1 MDKLL
6 TLTVIGL
13 STAGVFAVAASGLV
27 LTYTTTGI
35 FNFAHGAIGMLGAFA
50 FWQLHVDWGMPT
62 WLAFA
67 MVLLLIAPAFGVA
80 LELVVWRP
88 LRGASDATHLVVSV
102 ALLAAALGLGQ
113 WLWEPTA
120 AYPLDHFWGDSA
132 VRIGSVDVRWHAV
145 FALGAAVVVA
155 IGLRA
160 LLYRTR
166 AGITMRATVD
176 DRALTMLNGA
186 RPDRAAMLAWAI
198 GCSTAALSGILI
210 APDRGLQHGILTLL
224 IVNAYAAAVLGRLR
238 SLPLAFLGA
247 VVLGLADAYGN
258 GYIRANDDFLG
269 GLGPY
274 LGGFVS
280 AIPVLLLFV
289 TLLALPHSR
298 IRGRASTRTRE
309 HFPRPTWRG
318 SLAGVVLV
326 LAGTG
331 VVATLVSDGDGLRLQ
346 KLFAVAIVAL
356 SLVPLVGYAGQI
368 SLCPMSFAGIGAIV
382 MAHHGGGGG
391 FGGIV
396 LAAVIAAAV
405 GALVALPALR
415 LSGIYL
421 ALATGAFA
429 VVLDRWLFLLP
440 AFDVG
445 PVHVELF
452 GQAGIPVPR
461 LHVPGIDPN
470 DPRAELMVVAAVF
483 CLLWMAV
490 VAVRR
495 SWFGER
501 LLAMKDSPAA
511 CATLGLD
518 LTVTKLAV
526 FSLSAAIAGVGGALF
541 GGASASVSPDSFAFF
556 QSLPVLLLAVV
567 GGIGSPIGALIG
579 AATLQ
584 LIPTLAGTVTW
595 FAKPSSVIPG
605 LIGVSL
611 GRTPNGVAADLGAR
625 LEPLR
630 RSVGA
635 WCGLAVALAGSIALY
650 QAGAIGGWPLGVVLF
665 LAPFLVARAA
675 GPRPRAEVSGDDD
688 LAVEWLGFDDVPDAA
703 VLQRLDEA
711 LALPAVTR

>member
-1 MDKLL
+1 VDKFL

-27 LTYTTTGI
+27 LTYTTTGV
-35 FNFAHGAIGMLGAFA
+35 FNFAHGAIGMLGAFT
-50 FWQLHVDWGMPT
+50 FWQLHVDWGLPT
-62 WLAFA
+62 WLAF
-67 MVLLLIAPAFGVA
+67 VLVLVVIAPTFGVV
-80 LELVVWRP
+80 LELGVWRP
-88 LRGASDATHLVVSV
+88 LRGTSDATQLVVSV
-102 ALLAAALGLGQ
+102 ALLAATLGLGQ
-113 WLWEPTA
+113 WIWEPTA

-132 VRIGSVDVRWHAV
+132 VRIGDVNVRWHAV
-145 FALGAAVVVA
+145 FTLLTAVVVA
-155 IGLRA
+155 LLLRV

-166 AGITMRATVD
+166 AGTTMRATVD

-186 RPDRAAMLAWAI
+186 RPDRSAMLAWAV

-258 GYIRANDDFLG
+258 GYIRVSEDFVG
-269 GLGPY
+269 GLGLY

-289 TLLALPHSR
+289 TLLALPQAKLQ
-298 IRGRASTRTRE
+298 GRRALRRRE
-309 HFPRPTWRG
+309 RYPTPTWG
-318 SLAGVVLV
+318 GTVAGIGLL

-331 VVATLVSDGDGLRLQ
+331 VVATLITDADGVRLQ
-346 KLFAVAIVAL
+346 KLFAIAIVAL
-356 SLVPLVGYAGQI
+356 SLVPLIGYAGQI

-382 MAHHGGGGG
+382 MAHHGGGSSIGG
-391 FGGIV
+391 LL
-396 LAAVIAAAV
+396 LAAILAGAV

-429 VVLDRWLFLLP
+429 VVLDRWIFLLP

-452 GQAGIPVPR
+452 GQAGVPVPR
-461 LHVPGIDPN
+461 LHIPGVDDG
-470 DPRAELMVVAAVF
+470 DPRAELLVLAAVF
-483 CLLWMAV
+483 CALWAVV

-495 SWFGER
+495 SAFGER

-526 FSLSAAIAGVGGALF
+526 FSLSAAIAGVGGALL

-556 QSLPVLLLAVV
+556 QSLPVLLLAVE
-567 GGIGSPIGALIG
+567 GGIGTPMGALIG
-579 AATLQ
+579 ASTLY
-584 LIPTLAGTVTW
+584 LIPTLAGTITW
-595 FAKPSSVIPG
+595 LEKPSTVVPG

-611 GRTPNGVAADLGAR
+611 GRNPNGVAADLAAR
-625 LEPLR
+625 LAPLR
-630 RSVGA
+630 RAPVA
-635 WCGLAVALAGSIALY
+635 CAGLAAALAALIALY
-650 QAGAIGGWPLGVVLF
+650 QADVLPGWPSAILLF
-665 LAPFLVARAA
+665 VAPFAAARLAGAA
-675 GPRPRAEVSGDDD
+675 ESAAAAEPALD
-688 LAVEWLGFDDVPDAA
+688 VEWLGLDAPVGADD
-703 VLQRLDEA
+703 LHRLELA
-711 LALPAVTR
+711 LALPEVAR